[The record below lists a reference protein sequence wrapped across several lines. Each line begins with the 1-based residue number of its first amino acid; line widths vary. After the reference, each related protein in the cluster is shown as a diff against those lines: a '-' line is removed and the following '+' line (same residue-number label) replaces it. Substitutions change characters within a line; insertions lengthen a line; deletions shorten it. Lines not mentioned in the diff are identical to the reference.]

1 MLLYAI
7 FIAVFLLMVILL
19 QLMFIA
25 IFRERW
31 IVSQR
36 LSMIT
41 QREQQDDPDEPAE
54 LKRSFSERLLQPL
67 ISGLSR
73 VMGRFTRQE
82 VKKQVAQRLSQAGH
96 PWGLEAHEWV
106 AWRTLMTIG
115 PALAG
120 ILIAIMLPGQ
130 RMRLA
135 LMVPVWGI
143 GGYLLSEYYL
153 TSLIKQRRDQV
164 QRSLPDVLDLLT
176 VSVEAGLGFDSAMLK
191 VVEKMPG
198 VLAQEFQRVAQEVSI
213 GKSRRES
220 LKDMAARTGVAD
232 LNSFV
237 SALVQAEQLGTS
249 MGKVL
254 RVQSKDMRYKRRQRA
269 EEQAMKAPIKIL
281 FPLILFIFP
290 TLFLVL
296 LGPAF
301 LKFLDAFK

>member
-1 MLLYAI
+1 MLLNAI
-7 FIAVFLLMVILL
+7 FIAVFLLMVIIL

-36 LSMIT
+36 LSMISSQE
-41 QREQQDDPDEPAE
+41 QRDDPDVPVE
-54 LKRSFSERLLQPL
+54 LKRSFSERVIHPV
-67 ISGLSR
+67 IGGLAR
-73 VMGRFTRQE
+73 VVGRFTRQE
-82 VKKQVAQRLSQAGH
+82 VKKQLAQRLSQAGH
-96 PWGLEAHEWV
+96 PWGLEAHEWM

-120 ILIAIMLPGQ
+120 VLIAVLLPAQ

-176 VSVEAGLGFDSAMLK
+176 VSVEAGLGFDAAILK

-213 GKSRRES
+213 GKVRREA

-232 LNSFV
+232 LSSFV

-254 RVQSKDMRYKRRQRA
+254 RVQAKDMRYKRRQRA

-281 FPLILFIFP
+281 FPLVLFIFP

-301 LKFLDAFK
+301 MKFLDVF

>member
-7 FIAVFLLMVILL
+7 FIAVFLLMVLLL
-19 QLMFIA
+19 QLMFVA

-31 IVSQR
+31 IVTQR
-36 LSMIT
+36 LSMIS
-41 QREQQDDPDEPAE
+41 QQEQADNPDEPAE
-54 LKRSFSERLLQPL
+54 LKRSFSERLVQPL
-67 ISGLSR
+67 IGGLAK
-73 VMGRFTRQE
+73 VVARFTRQE
-82 VKKQVAQRLSQAGH
+82 VKKQISQRLSQAGH
-96 PWGLEAHEWV
+96 PWGLEAQEWI

-120 ILIAIMLPGQ
+120 ILIAVLLPAQ
-130 RMRLA
+130 RTRLA
-135 LMVPVWGI
+135 LMVPLWGI
-143 GGYLLSEYYL
+143 GGYLLSEAYL
-153 TSLIKQRRDQV
+153 NSLIKQRRDQV

-198 VLAQEFQRVAQEVSI
+198 VLAEEFQRVAQEVGI
-213 GKSRRES
+213 GKPRRES
-220 LKDMAARTGVAD
+220 LRDMAARTGVAD

-237 SALVQAEQLGTS
+237 SSLVQAEQLGTS

-254 RVQSKDMRYKRRQRA
+254 RVQAKDMRYKRRQRA

-281 FPLILFIFP
+281 FPLIMFIFP

-301 LKFLDAFK
+301 LKFMEAFK